1 LFVPLSVNTVPPSS
15 PPRDIQLN
23 VESSTS
29 IDVSWKA
36 PTLEDGLLVTGYQVC
51 IAHVQSVEK
60 CDVILRTK
68 AFTCVVSGL
77 KSASKYKVRVSA
89 KNKVGY
95 GKYSKDYI
103 VLTNAGKKYSM
114 DAFHKVLSHLLK
126 DWLSKIFLKN
136 VFPFFS
142 TASNFSF

>member
-1 LFVPLSVNTVPPSS
+1 MLFVPLSVNTVPPSY

-29 IDVSWKA
+29 TNVSWKA
-36 PTLEDGLLVTGYQVC
+36 PILEDGLRVTGYQVC

-68 AFTCVVSGL
+68 TFTCVVSGL

-103 VLTNAGKKYSM
+103 VLTNAGKNIQWIG
-114 DAFHKVLSHLLK
+114 F
-126 DWLSKIFLKN
+126 
-136 VFPFFS
+136 
-142 TASNFSF
+142 